1 MLEAILLAFVQGIT
15 EWLPISSSGHLALI
29 QQKLGFESPVFF
41 DVMLHLGT
49 LIVIL
54 IVFREKIV
62 KIAKIVHLKGLA
74 TPEGKILKLTIV
86 GNIPIAITYIL
97 FGEDIKAMFSNAFAV
112 AIAFLAT
119 GVVLFL
125 TFRTRER
132 RNELTYVDSV
142 LIGVAQ
148 AFALVP
154 GLSRSG
160 LTIAIALL
168 LGIERR
174 KAAEFS
180 FLLAIPAVIGA
191 AIEESL
197 THEFTGIDVLPVLV
211 GVIVTIIV
219 GYVALKLLLHIVQ
232 RGKLYIFSIYCW
244 LAGTLVLLLPF

>member
-1 MLEAILLAFVQGIT
+1 
-15 EWLPISSSGHLALI
+15 
-29 QQKLGFESPVFF
+29 
-41 DVMLHLGT
+41 MLHLGT

-54 IVFREKIV
+54 IVFREKII
-62 KIAKIVHLKGLA
+62 KIAKIVRSKGLA
-74 TPEGKILKLTIV
+74 TPEGKTLKLIIV
-86 GNIPIAITYIL
+86 GNIPIAIAYIL

-125 TFRTRER
+125 TFRTREK

-197 THEFTGIDVLPVLV
+197 THEFAEMDVLSVLV
-211 GVIVTIIV
+211 GVIIVMIV
-219 GYVALKLLLHIVQ
+219 GYVALKLLLRIVQ

>member
-1 MLEAILLAFVQGIT
+1 MLEAILLAFIQGIT

-29 QQKLGFESPVFF
+29 QQMLQFKSPVFF

-62 KIAKIVHLKGLA
+62 KITKTVYLKNLA
-74 TPEGKILKLTIV
+74 TSEGKILKLVIV
-86 GNIPIAITYIL
+86 GNIPIGIAYIL
-97 FGEDIKAMFSNAFAV
+97 FGNDIKAMFSNAFAV

-125 TFRTRER
+125 TIRTRDGKD
-132 RNELTYVDSV
+132 ELTYMDSI
-142 LIGVAQ
+142 LIGIAQ
-148 AFALVP
+148 AFALIP

-168 LGIERR
+168 LGVKREQ
-174 KAAEFS
+174 AAEFS
-180 FLLAIPAVIGA
+180 FLLAIPAIIGA

-197 THEFTGIDVLPVLV
+197 THKFTEIEILPILV
-211 GVIVTIIV
+211 GVMVAIAV
-219 GYVALKLLLHIVQ
+219 GYVALKLLLRIVQ
-232 RGKLYIFSIYCW
+232 RGKLYVFSVYCW
-244 LAGTLVLLLPF
+244 LVGAVT